1 MCVCVCVS
9 FTVEEIYRAITQC
22 QLLYPDPDQ
31 SDSDEEGPE
40 NEEGE
45 EEGVGD
51 VIDLEGGEFFTSS
64 EGFDHLSPHGLTTL
78 SHLERILQIQS
89 PAEFEATISNTN
101 GTLQY

>member
-1 MCVCVCVS
+1 MCVS

-31 SDSDEEGPE
+31 SDSDKEGPGDG
-40 NEEGE
+40 EGG

-64 EGFDHLSPHGLTTL
+64 EGFDHLSPHGLATL
-78 SHLERILQIQS
+78 SHLERILQPQS
-89 PAEFEATISNTN
+89 PAEFEANTN
-101 GTLQY
+101 GMLQY